1 MITMRCVQR
10 FAKERTNKPQVNV
23 ESAIT
28 MLRLRREEWV
38 VQLLPRM

>member
-10 FAKERTNKPQVNV
+10 FGKERTNKTQVSV

-28 MLRLRREEWV
+28 MLRLRREDWV